1 MSCRRYHDWNR
12 LTGIPVE
19 IRQYGRVVR
28 AGVVD
33 DVMPDSSVLWLLAD
47 SSQGRT
53 LYSAAE
59 DFEVWIDLELL
70 DIHHQLQGRVAA
82 AVSAAATPSTDG
94 G

>member
-1 MSCRRYHDWNR
+1 M
-12 LTGIPVE
+12 PVE
-19 IRQYGRVVR
+19 IRQYGRVIR

-47 SSQGRT
+47 ASEGRT

-70 DIHHQLQGRVAA
+70 EIHHQLQGRVAA
-82 AVSAAATPSTDG
+82 AVSAAATLPAG
-94 G
+94 GG

>member
-1 MSCRRYHDWNR
+1 MSCRRYQDWNR

-70 DIHHQLQGRVAA
+70 EIHHQLQGRVAA